1 MESDNIQ
8 QIIDLA
14 IAYTREA
21 SELKDYQVPTR
32 KAWNARKVSQN
43 ILNNGKGYLET
54 SYKEAQIIA
63 NYEKIDIEEYDPNE
77 TSFFSIWA
85 LVPEYDHH
93 KKAKIILRRV
103 GTSDGEIL
111 LTPEK
116 RCDRPFKISD
126 REAQI
131 IELRKRKALITKI
144 RNYEAQIKD
153 ARRMLAEQ
161 INSDNKSG
169 MKTSAL
175 RLKNIFQDAMDDM
188 ADFLNQP
195 AVPF

>member
-32 KAWNARKVSQN
+32 KGQHARNGALVL
-43 ILNNGKGYLET
+43 LNDNDGFIVGT
-54 SYKEAQIIA
+54 NQDANVIA
-63 NYEKIDIEEYDPNE
+63 DHEKWEIEECDPNDPNDYY
-77 TSFFSIWA
+77 WA
-85 LVPEYDHH
+85 LVPEYDYH

-126 REAQI
+126 RESQI

-153 ARRMLAEQ
+153 ARRMLTEQ
-161 INSDNKSG
+161 INSDDKSG

-195 AVPF
+195 GVPF